1 MANYHSLTLNVP
13 CISEICIEIKI
24 QLNFYFHISLRCL
37 KSKSFIK
44 TFEAPQGNVKI
55 KIQLNFFSLSGIGM
69 GKVKVG
75 RFQAFQG
82 HYQPEKFI
90 LQYQFHSI
98 SNGA

>member
-1 MANYHSLTLNVP
+1 M
-13 CISEICIEIKI
+13 
-24 QLNFYFHISLRCL
+24 
-37 KSKSFIK
+37 
-44 TFEAPQGNVKI
+44 KI

-82 HYQPEKFI
+82 QSQPEKFI

>member
-1 MANYHSLTLNVP
+1 MANFFNVP
-13 CISEICIEIKI
+13 CISEICVEIKI

-44 TFEAPQGNVKI
+44 TFGAPQRNVKI
-55 KIQLNFFSLSGIGM
+55 KIPLNFFSLSGIGM

-82 HYQPEKFI
+82 QSQPEKFT